1 VEVNIDELSQD
12 TLWKLYSFVND
23 GATEGLIDA
32 PNANAREK
40 GNATD
45 QVQARHTLPQHEQTS
60 NEVCGIMDDECRVR
74 GLGDTMPE
82 AG

>member
-1 VEVNIDELSQD
+1 MNIDELSQD

-40 GNATD
+40 GNAID
-45 QVQARHTLPQHEQTS
+45 QVQARHTLPQHQQTS
-60 NEVCGIMDDECRVR
+60 DVLWGVADDGSCVR
-74 GLGDTMPE
+74 DQGT
-82 AG
+82 